1 MSKILFTAR
10 SGMSILGGMTGF
22 LVAAIMIGGS
32 ATDPQIIATQLLR
45 GTDSL
50 SMMAL
55 PFFILTGELMNRGG
69 ITQRLIAL
77 ANVSVG
83 RIRGGLGYVTILVT
97 MLFGALVGS
106 AVASTA
112 ALGAILIPM
121 MVNSGYNR
129 EKAAGLVAG
138 TNIITPI
145 MPPSVPL
152 IVYGATA
159 GVSITQLFM
168 GGIVPAFYLV
178 LLCL

>member
-22 LVAAIMIGGS
+22 LVAAIMIGVPIAFALLFSGAASALMIGGS

-83 RIRGGLGYVTILVT
+83 RIRGGLGL
-97 MLFGALVGS
+97 S
-106 AVASTA
+106 
-112 ALGAILIPM
+112 LIH
-121 MVNSGYNR
+121 
-129 EKAAGLVAG
+129 
-138 TNIITPI
+138 I
-145 MPPSVPL
+145 
-152 IVYGATA
+152 
-159 GVSITQLFM
+159 
-168 GGIVPAFYLV
+168 
-178 LLCL
+178 